1 MEDLRQQSP
10 LFSLQV
16 DDKGIQVLKS
26 GSAWAKAL
34 AVLGFILAAMILL
47 FGGMLYI
54 ELTRITAYNTYSKAN
69 YSRLALLYL
78 GGTVLLACFF
88 IVGSAFT
95 LRFANRVAAAIR
107 TNDTVYLNDGIGAI
121 RNGMIFW
128 AILFI
133 LFIGLLLLAIAT
145 WK

>member
-1 MEDLRQQSP
+1 MDDHRQRP
-10 LFSLQV
+10 LFSLQI
-16 DDKGIQVLKS
+16 DDRGIQVLKS

-54 ELTRITAYNTYSKAN
+54 ELTRMMGYNTYSRAN

-78 GGTVLLACFF
+78 AGAVLMSCFF

-107 TNDTVYLNDGIGAI
+107 TNDTSYLNDGMGAI